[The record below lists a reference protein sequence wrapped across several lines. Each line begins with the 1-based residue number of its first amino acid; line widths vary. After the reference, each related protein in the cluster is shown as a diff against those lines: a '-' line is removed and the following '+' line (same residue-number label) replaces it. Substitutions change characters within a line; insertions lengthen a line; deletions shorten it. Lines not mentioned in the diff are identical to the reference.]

1 MSTFGICLVLIA
13 LLYTET
19 DSRKPNVVFVL
30 TDDQDVMLGGQVNT
44 KTNREFYNLQMYL
57 YYYNL
62 QPWQHSDLLPVTK
75 FAQLNFFHYL
85 YYPLFFFTA
94 NVLPT

>member
-30 TDDQDVMLGGQVNT
+30 TDDQDVMLGGQVKLIGNS
-44 KTNREFYNLQMYL
+44 TNVFVLLQ
-57 YYYNL
+57 
-62 QPWQHSDLLPVTK
+62 
-75 FAQLNFFHYL
+75 
-85 YYPLFFFTA
+85 FTA
-94 NVLPT
+94 MTAQ